1 MLIMQQVQNYKIA
14 SAFIT
19 LVMAAME
26 ATQSS
31 SGESDDECS
40 SHYSSLVSPDKSSHN
55 DHEQAVR
62 SGDTY
67 DIRMQRVRLW
77 RDTVIKSMSSSQSLP
92 LKRRTS
98 SYHDDNDNSS
108 ASPAKPSK
116 RPRTTSRPTG
126 YKCPACS
133 IPFLSQQSLH
143 QHARMPQ
150 AHEACQA
157 AVGYNFE

>member
-1 MLIMQQVQNYKIA
+1 MPLMPAWRGVQWA
-14 SAFIT
+14 
-19 LVMAAME
+19 
-26 ATQSS
+26 
-31 SGESDDECS
+31 
-40 SHYSSLVSPDKSSHN
+40 H
-55 DHEQAVR
+55 
-62 SGDTY
+62 
-67 DIRMQRVRLW
+67 
-77 RDTVIKSMSSSQSLP
+77 LP
-92 LKRRTS
+92 PQ
-98 SYHDDNDNSS
+98 SS

>member
-1 MLIMQQVQNYKIA
+1 MLENHHIDIDEEEVEEEEDEDEKEDDYETTRRMLIMQQVQNYKIA

-77 RDTVIKSMSSSQSLP
+77 RDTVIKSTLTALQ
-92 LKRRTS
+92 
-98 SYHDDNDNSS
+98 
-108 ASPAKPSK
+108 
-116 RPRTTSRPTG
+116 
-126 YKCPACS
+126 
-133 IPFLSQQSLH
+133 LS
-143 QHARMPQ
+143 
-150 AHEACQA
+150 
-157 AVGYNFE
+157 GGF